1 MKLRLDASIVVIVL
15 SKTFCDIAGDS
26 SIMGK
31 ILESTN
37 YPGVIDGYDKP
48 SIAAIA
54 GRQSYYLSKDIV

>member
-15 SKTFCDIAGDS
+15 SKTFCDIADDS

-37 YPGVIDGYDKP
+37 YPGVIDCHDKP

-54 GRQSYYLSKDIV
+54 GRRSYYLSKNIV